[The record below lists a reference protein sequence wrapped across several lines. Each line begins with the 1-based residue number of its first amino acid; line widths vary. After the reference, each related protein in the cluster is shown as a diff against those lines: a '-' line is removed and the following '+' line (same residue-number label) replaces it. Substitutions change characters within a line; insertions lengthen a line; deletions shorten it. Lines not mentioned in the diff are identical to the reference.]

1 MCASRDLEFGSSQ
14 KVRRGVQLLLD
25 LVLHPTVEGTSDG

>member
-14 KVRRGVQLLLD
+14 KLPRGLQQLLE